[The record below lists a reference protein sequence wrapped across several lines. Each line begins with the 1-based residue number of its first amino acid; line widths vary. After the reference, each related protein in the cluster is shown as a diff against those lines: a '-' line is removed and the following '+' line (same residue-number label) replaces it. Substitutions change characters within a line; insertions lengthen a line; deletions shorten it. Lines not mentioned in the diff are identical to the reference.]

1 MSKISAIITCFNVQE
16 YIATAMQSIID
27 VGIDDLELIVVDDC
41 SIDRTRTI
49 VDTVARNLPDN
60 VSFNPVYF
68 SKNTVGGVASAGNAG
83 LDMATGDVVV
93 FIDGDD
99 WVIPYNLKGA
109 LEQHLSGGYDFTVCD
124 CLEYWNDTGKF
135 TQYPEGH
142 YWEQLPSL
150 TNIRARRDT
159 LLKMAPFPWRKI
171 YSRGFLERHKIRFP
185 VGDFFFEDNPF
196 HWETT
201 VKAETFDF
209 YYRPTHVHRMA
220 RSGQTVSAK
229 GTKYIKIFDHATIIR
244 EKLEQS
250 GALEANRD
258 LYLEWLF
265 KHIIWCA
272 NHVPAGFLNEV
283 FERAQQHVCPL
294 SPDVFW
300 HAIAISGFD
309 PSNVRKMAAIYLDE
323 RFEFFRE
330 F

>member
-1 MSKISAIITCFNVQE
+1 MTKISAIITCFNVQE
-16 YIATAMQSIID
+16 YIATAMQSILD
-27 VGIDDLELIVVDDC
+27 CGFEDLELIVVDDC
-41 SIDRTRTI
+41 STDRTRTV
-49 VDTVARNLPDN
+49 VDAVAANLPDST
-60 VSFNPVYF
+60 SFVPIYF

-83 LDMATGDVVV
+83 LEAATGDLVI

-99 WVIPYNLKGA
+99 WVIPQNLKEA
-109 LEQHLSGGYDFTVCD
+109 AELNLESGTDFTVCD

-142 YWEQLPSL
+142 YWESLPSQTTL
-150 TNIRARRDT
+150 GARRNT

-171 YSRGFLERHKIRFP
+171 YRRAFLEKHAIRFP

-196 HWETT
+196 HWDTT

-209 YYRPTHVHRMA
+209 FDKPTHVHRMA

-250 GALEANRD
+250 GALEANRG

-283 FERAQQHVCPL
+283 FERAKRHVCPL
-294 SPDVFW
+294 APDVFW
-300 HAIAISGFD
+300 HALAVSGFGPTD
-309 PSNVRKMAAIYLDE
+309 VRRMAAIYLDQ
-323 RFEFFRE
+323 RFEFLRE